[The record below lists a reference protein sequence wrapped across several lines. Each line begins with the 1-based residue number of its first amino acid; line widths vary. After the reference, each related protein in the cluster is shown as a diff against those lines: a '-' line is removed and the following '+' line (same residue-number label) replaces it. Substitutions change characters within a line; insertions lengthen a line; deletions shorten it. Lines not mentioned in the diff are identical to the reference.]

1 MALSP
6 ASWVH
11 HTTSLRMGDRV
22 RVDHD
27 CGAGRTLTVRRDE
40 RGLHAFCFRCN
51 DSGWQPPE
59 PEPLEVRLARLAA
72 ANTEDTL
79 ACTSVGLPAPMVRS
93 WDDWP
98 APARLWLLKAGL
110 SRADLPRLGA
120 YYHPPTNRVVLPV
133 LMGGRVVFWQARSI
147 DGRLPKY
154 LAPPVNKA
162 TFIPVYG
169 SAEDVTLTEDIL
181 SAYKVGKVGEAWSM
195 MGTSAS
201 ALMLGR
207 LASRGCKV
215 NVWLDP
221 DAAGRKAVA
230 KLMPQLQAFGIKAR
244 DIRSMRDP
252 KLVHIPEIKELLWN
266 THQQAATALR

>member
-93 WDDWP
+93 WARTSAAVAFESRPFTGRP
-98 APARLWLLKAGL
+98 ASAGGLLSPAHK
-110 SRADLPRLGA
+110 SR
-120 YYHPPTNRVVLPV
+120 RV
-133 LMGGRVVFWQARSI
+133 ARS
-147 DGRLPKY
+147 DGWQGGF
-154 LAPPVNKA
+154 LA
-162 TFIPVYG
+162 G
-169 SAEDVTLTEDIL
+169 S
-181 SAYKVGKVGEAWSM
+181 
-195 MGTSAS
+195 
-201 ALMLGR
+201 
-207 LASRGCKV
+207 
-215 NVWLDP
+215 
-221 DAAGRKAVA
+221 
-230 KLMPQLQAFGIKAR
+230 
-244 DIRSMRDP
+244 
-252 KLVHIPEIKELLWN
+252 
-266 THQQAATALR
+266 

>member
-11 HTTSLRMGDRV
+11 HTTNLRMGGGV

-51 DSGWQPPE
+51 DNGWQPPE
-59 PEPLEVRLARLAA
+59 PEPLGVRLARLAA

-133 LMGGRVVFWQARSI
+133 LVGGRVVFWQARSL
-147 DGRLPKY
+147 DKHHLPKY
-154 LAPPVNKA
+154 LAPDVSKSSV
-162 TFIPVYG
+162 IPQYG
-169 SAEDVTLTEDIL
+169 SADVVTLTEDIL
-181 SAYKVGKVGEAWSM
+181 SAYKVGKVGEGWCM
-195 MGTSAS
+195 MGTSPS
-201 ALMLGR
+201 KKLLGML
-207 LASRGCKV
+207 AARGCKV

-230 KLMPQLQAFGIKAR
+230 KILPMLRAFNIEAR
-244 DIRSMRDP
+244 DIVSDCDP
-252 KLVHIPEIKELLWN
+252 KLVHLSDMKELLC
-266 THQQAATALR
+266 LK